1 MSTKLT
7 INPWQKFRGLIPDGA
22 RTYGTVASVDTGSNT
37 SVVTLQ
43 SGDQVIVKG
52 SGQSVSTRV
61 LVVDGEIRGSV
72 PSLPYTTLDL
82 Y

>member
-22 RTYGTVASVDTGSNT
+22 RTYGTVASVDAGSNS

-43 SGDQVIVKG
+43 NSDQVIVKG
-52 SGQSVSTRV
+52 SGQTTGTRV
-61 LVVDGEIRGSV
+61 LIADGEIRQAV
-72 PSLPYTTLDL
+72 PSLPFAAIDL